1 MELQRDYLN
10 LKPTTQAKLCCIPAK
25 TFSIKDTLNTRD
37 LIRIRPDR
45 KILRTGHKQHKDY
58 AIFHNMKDDIL
69 GKKLNKSP

>member
-10 LKPTTQAKLCCIPAK
+10 LKPTTQAMLCCIPAQ

-45 KILRTGHKQHKDY
+45 KILRTGHKTSTRIMQYFIIGKT
-58 AIFHNMKDDIL
+58 IF
-69 GKKLNKSP
+69 